1 MWCCMKLIQPLTL
14 LTLKFICKNDCR
26 VGMYF
31 DLWFFMTFWSW
42 YHLWSQVESIL
53 VFNAQMV
60 SFWLWQIKY
69 IKTNLENFSWSVIH
83 FQSLF
88 TVEDA
93 SCSRKQ
99 EPRLTRVSEECSKVG
114 ADGRTDGIIND
125 LDNITQEKLLKSIS
139 F

>member
-1 MWCCMKLIQPLTL
+1 MELIQPQVITYIQVYLQKWLPSWIVFWFMIYYDNLILIPSLVSGRINLGLQCTDGQFL
-14 LTLKFICKNDCR
+14 VVTDKVHKN
-26 VGMYF
+26 
-31 DLWFFMTFWSW
+31 
-42 YHLWSQVESIL
+42 H
-53 VFNAQMV
+53 
-60 SFWLWQIKY
+60 
-69 IKTNLENFSWSVIH
+69 LENFSWSVIH

>member
-1 MWCCMKLIQPLTL
+1 
-14 LTLKFICKNDCR
+14 
-26 VGMYF
+26 MYF
-31 DLWFFMTFWSW
+31 DLWFFMTIWSW

-69 IKTNLENFSWSVIH
+69 IKTILENFSWSVIH

-114 ADGRTDGIIND
+114 ADGRTDGIINV
-125 LDNITQEKLLKSIS
+125 LDNIKYHSRKIVIINIFSDLSQLIRVSIGWQINEN
-139 F
+139 FIE